1 MSVVSWPDHL
11 LSLDDWDALPEDTSR
26 RYEVAE
32 GVLQVSPRPAS
43 SHHQWAL
50 VELAHQMHSQLP
62 VPLRVLPEVET
73 CVFADF
79 PVTVRVPDLIVVP
92 AAATKANPVR
102 YPADA
107 MQLAVEVV
115 SPGTVRTD
123 KITKFAEY
131 ADAGI
136 EHYWIVDLDPPPTI
150 TVYRLIGGDY
160 ETMAETAD
168 ILVVDSPAP
177 LHIDVTALTL

>member
-1 MSVVSWPDHL
+1 VSVSVVSWPDHL

-43 SHHQWAL
+43 SHQWVL
-50 VELAHQMHSQLP
+50 SVLLHELHSQLP
-62 VPLRVLPEVET
+62 AELRVLLEVEV

-107 MQLAVEVV
+107 VQLAVEVV
-115 SPGTVRTD
+115 SSGSVRTD

-131 ADAGI
+131 ADVGI
-136 EHYWIVDLDPPPTI
+136 EHYWIVGLDPAHDDHG
-150 TVYRLIGGDY
+150 V
-160 ETMAETAD
+160 
-168 ILVVDSPAP
+168 SP
-177 LHIDVTALTL
+177 D